1 MLLRMEWREKQL
13 LEVVKRLAAPPDEQV
28 AHLRGLGSFPSLDE
42 LALEFDDV
50 FGPPG
55 STPPA
60 GEWADAL
67 KRLAAMLSA
76 MSGPENA
83 DLWTPEA
90 LHGAEW
96 AEVREL
102 AREAIARRPS

>member
-1 MLLRMEWREKQL
+1 MLLCVEWREEQL
-13 LEVVKRLAAPPDEQV
+13 LDAVKRLAAPPDEQV
-28 AHLRGLGSFPSLDE
+28 AHVHALGAFPSLDE

-50 FGPPG
+50 FGPTG
-55 STPPA
+55 SSPPA

-67 KRLAAMLSA
+67 KRVAATLSA

-90 LHGAEW
+90 LHGPEW
-96 AEVREL
+96 AEVREV